1 MLGWRRLLDL
11 FNGNLEACIC
21 KLVGKGLAVAFGDAL
36 ENMRTGA
43 FVRFGSRADAVLN
56 GRKSFLMVI
65 VIVGIAIFDGA
76 VEPSGLTMKYDGLA
90 GNVLSVDIGAMDA
103 FADIETKDMV

>member
-11 FNGNLEACIC
+11 FDGNLEAGMC
-21 KLVGKGLAVAFGDAL
+21 KLVEKDLELAVGDAL
-36 ENMRTGA
+36 ENIRTRA

-76 VEPSGLTMKYDGLA
+76 VVPSGLTMK
-90 GNVLSVDIGAMDA
+90 
-103 FADIETKDMV
+103 